1 MQLVYFP
8 AGPNPPYM
16 PPLIAVQFVQP
27 TVGVAI
33 GVTCT
38 IYSSPSE
45 VGGGIG
51 ITTGNN
57 ASRDPVNYWDRKQ
70 VHFNLLIE

>member
-1 MQLVYFP
+1 
-8 AGPNPPYM
+8 M

-33 GVTCT
+33 GVTCM

-45 VGGGIG
+45 VGGGG
-51 ITTGNN
+51 PGTN
-57 ASRDPVNYWDRKQ
+57 ASARDPVDYWDRKQ